1 MKRMTPE
8 MKEKNM
14 INDVIENFN
23 FLKCHKVMTHLNWR
37 WGNEGVPT
45 IDKIKESA
53 VERMRSAIDR
63 VRDKENKI
71 SSSDFTSV
79 SSGGLKATAWKNR
92 YGHLEFIRLEFVL
105 TDWDSDGDED

>member
-14 INDVIENFN
+14 INEILENFN
-23 FLKCHKVMTHLNWR
+23 FLKCYKVMNHLNWR

-45 IDKIKESA
+45 IDRIRESA
-53 VERMRSAIDR
+53 VERMRSAMDMIK
-63 VRDKENKI
+63 DKENKI
-71 SSSDFTSV
+71 SSSDFSVV
-79 SSGGLKATAWKNR
+79 SSGGLQATAWKNR
-92 YGHLEFIRLEFVL
+92 YGHIEGIRLEFVL